1 MKPKAEVRLDNENA
15 ESEGLVR
22 RSLSRAR
29 VQLSQALPT
38 RGKARETAFSRMREL
53 LEQDRVR
60 LAKPGSPYA
69 TPGGQGES
77 ADAAEP
83 APVTAVTARESVQP
97 TPTPTPTPSR
107 ARSKA
112 EPPPLPSR
120 RSTPSSGLS
129 AAAVTPPTEEGPSDP
144 IRTRTMA
151 RLLAIQ
157 GYRKRALSIYD
168 ELLAQTGDDDGLR
181 AEADR
186 LRS

>member
-69 TPGGQGES
+69 TPGDQGES

-83 APVTAVTARESVQP
+83 APVTAVTARESVLP
-97 TPTPTPTPSR
+97 TPKPTRS
-107 ARSKA
+107 RSKA